1 MAQRWTID
9 RFLPLYLEA
18 AENGTTKEE
27 FAEKLGIK
35 PETVYQRA
43 YALRRQGVDIPLL
56 KSKGKLP
63 MVEQAKKAL
72 DEYRSQKAKP
82 ARPEV
87 VKADKRKGEDKADP
101 NAVLTEDAAASLE
114 SILGLN

>member
-1 MAQRWTID
+1 MANQRWTID
-9 RFLPLYLEA
+9 RFLPLYMEA
-18 AENGTTKEE
+18 AESGTTKEE

-63 MVEQAKKAL
+63 MLEQAKQAL
-72 DEYRSQKAKP
+72 DEYRKSK
-82 ARPEV
+82 
-87 VKADKRKGEDKADP
+87 KGAPNGEPKKVRREPPKNDDP
-101 NAVLTEDAAASLE
+101 NAELDAESVENIESL
-114 SILGLN
+114 LGLN